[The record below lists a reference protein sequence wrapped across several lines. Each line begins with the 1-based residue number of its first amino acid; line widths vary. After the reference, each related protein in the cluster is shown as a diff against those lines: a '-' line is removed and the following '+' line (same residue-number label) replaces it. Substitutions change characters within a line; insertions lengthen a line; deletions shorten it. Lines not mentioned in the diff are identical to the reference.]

1 MKNVLKTKGGAAVAI
16 LSNMGHK
23 ALFVGLTVAASPAF
37 AQFQQQV
44 QGKLSTLQTVLL
56 GVSGTTATIAAGY
69 VGNKMMFQQAKW
81 PEVSNVAMGG
91 TIIAVAAAF
100 GAWIVG

>member
-1 MKNVLKTKGGAAVAI
+1 MKNVIKANGGAIA
-16 LSNMGHK
+16 SMKRGGHAAMFL
-23 ALFVGLTVAASPAF
+23 ALTIITSPAF

-44 QGKLSTLQTVLL
+44 QGKLSLIQQVLL

-69 VGNKMMFQQAKW
+69 VGNKMMFHQAKW
-81 PEVSNVAMGG
+81 PEVSQVAIGG
-91 TIIAVAAAF
+91 TIIAVASAF